1 MHRRTSYTRSSV
13 TDQAELPQKDRT
25 TPSRRRS
32 TEYITVGWNMI
43 VRYSYSREP
52 TINWAA
58 KSQEAITNRVAVDGW
73 QYWRHSIVGS
83 ACRRFPW
90 KVNCGNATP
99 STQNSVF
106 FQPFYRNGTLNCSAE
121 IARGPSRGDTMVFS
135 IPIMH
140 EKKNAEWFR
149 SIGLH
154 VCNTVIV

>member
-106 FQPFYRNGTLNCSAE
+106 FPNHFIEMELLIVALRLLADPHAAVTQWFFLPQLCTRKKKRRVIQVYRPTC
-121 IARGPSRGDTMVFS
+121 V
-135 IPIMH
+135 
-140 EKKNAEWFR
+140 
-149 SIGLH
+149 
-154 VCNTVIV
+154 